1 MDIRCGTLHRI
12 ILTLLLLGSTVVDDL
27 PTITLATVMPP
38 GGKIGTDVEI
48 TINGSELE
56 EANALLFSHPGISA
70 KLKAEKQFVVTIAA
84 DVPPGIYDLRLIG
97 KSGVSNPRSFAV
109 GELPELVEKAA
120 NDKPEAAAELAVGSV
135 INAPSPPRLRSISS
149 SSQSKV
155 SAFSSNAPPRRSTRV
170 STPCS
175 PCSIQTVASSS
186 PAGAAA

>member
-1 MDIRCGTLHRI
+1 EHLRNATQDSVHSRSAHLRDVAPGMDIRCGTLHRI
-12 ILTLLLLGSTVVDDL
+12 ILTLLLLGSTVVADL

-109 GELPELVEKAA
+109 GELSELVEKAA
-120 NDKPEAAAELAVGSV
+120 NDKPDAAAELAIGSV
-135 INAPSPPRLRSISS
+135 ING
-149 SSQSKV
+149 
-155 SAFSSNAPPRRSTRV
+155 
-170 STPCS
+170 
-175 PCSIQTVASSS
+175 TVA
-186 PAGAAA
+186 AAT